1 MRGWIKMLY
10 NLASALVRVFML
22 LVFRVKVINKENFPK
37 DGPVIVSINHTSYW
51 DVPLVA
57 AFMPRK
63 LHYMAKR
70 DLFKIPVLGSFMKWV
85 GAFPVSRGKGDI
97 GAIKTALDV
106 LSQDKVVAIFP
117 EGRRVLKGMPHS
129 AKPGIA
135 LIAEKSGAPILPV
148 AIGGKYRLFAKI
160 PITVGEPIYVDA
172 PEQGHLSTE
181 ELKSISGGV
190 VNTILQMAGEC

>member
-1 MRGWIKMLY
+1 MLY

-117 EGRRVLKGMPHS
+117 EGRRVLKGMTHS

>member
-1 MRGWIKMLY
+1 MLY

-117 EGRRVLKGMPHS
+117 EGRRVLKGMTHS
-129 AKPGIA
+129 AKPGVA

-148 AIGGKYRLFAKI
+148 AIGGKYSLFAKI

>member
-1 MRGWIKMLY
+1 MLY

-51 DVPLVA
+51 DVPLVG

-117 EGRRVLKGMPHS
+117 EGRRVLKGMTHS
-129 AKPGIA
+129 AKPGVA

>member
-1 MRGWIKMLY
+1 MLY
-10 NLASALVRVFML
+10 NLASALVRIFMFII
-22 LVFRVKVINKENFPK
+22 FRVKVINEENFPK
-37 DGPVIVSINHTSYW
+37 DGAVIVSINHTSYW

-117 EGRRVLKGMPHS
+117 EGKRVLKGMSHS
-129 AKPGIA
+129 AKPGVA

-160 PITVGEPIYVDA
+160 TITVGEPIYVDA

-181 ELKSISGGV
+181 DLKSISSGV

>member
-1 MRGWIKMLY
+1 MLY

-97 GAIKTALDV
+97 GAIKTALEV

-117 EGRRVLKGMPHS
+117 EGRRVLKGMTHS
-129 AKPGIA
+129 AKPGVA

>member
-1 MRGWIKMLY
+1 MLY

-106 LSQDKVVAIFP
+106 LEQDKVVAIFP
-117 EGRRVLKGMPHS
+117 EGRRVLKGMAHS
-129 AKPGIA
+129 AKPGVA

-148 AIGGKYRLFAKI
+148 AIGGEYRLFAKI

-181 ELKSISGGV
+181 ELKNISGGV